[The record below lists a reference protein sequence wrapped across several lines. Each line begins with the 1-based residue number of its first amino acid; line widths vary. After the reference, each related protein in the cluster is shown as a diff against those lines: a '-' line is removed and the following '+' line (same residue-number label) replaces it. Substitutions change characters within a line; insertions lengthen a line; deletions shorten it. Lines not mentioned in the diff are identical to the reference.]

1 MLSSK
6 EVIEL
11 TVKHINENGK
21 CAVHNIC
28 KYYLDGNTCAVGL
41 WLKNPED
48 FKNVN
53 SDATELFRLYGTD
66 ILKEEVQHLPIDFWK
81 DLQALHD
88 DHYNYNYDESGKKLT
103 EEAIDRMMKLKY

>member
-21 CAVHNIC
+21 CSIDGHC

-48 FKNVN
+48 FKDVN
-53 SDATELFRLYGTD
+53 SCSMDLFNQYGTD
-66 ILKEEVQHLPIDFWK
+66 ILKEEVQHLPIDFWEY
-81 DLQALHD
+81 LQSFHD
-88 DHYNYNYDESGKKLT
+88 DDDHYNYDESGKKLT
-103 EEAIDRMMKLKY
+103 EEAIHHMMKLKY